1 MCPCNHSSSQDIE
14 ALSPQTPKV
23 PHSPW
28 NPLYSSPRFPPASP
42 LSQPGSDRQLFCS
55 YSIELSCYLAP
66 PGHKA
71 MGNIGSGEVSSSQQ
85 QLPPPWKGEVR
96 GLFPLGSKPFHP
108 VLLSPPHSLPGPGR
122 QKEGV
127 GFSFLWTGYSTCQL
141 KENAQPKS

>member
-85 QLPPPWKGEVR
+85 QLPPPMEGGGQGTVPTRFQALPPCPPLPTPLTSWARKTEGGCGV
-96 GLFPLGSKPFHP
+96 LFF
-108 VLLSPPHSLPGPGR
+108 VD
-122 QKEGV
+122 
-127 GFSFLWTGYSTCQL
+127 WI
-141 KENAQPKS
+141 